1 MAKEAPGDSLKGVNS
16 LDESNKSGVCG
27 KAEVYESIFKIV
39 QILYRTFES
48 TKNRH
53 LFQSPSKNV
62 PSLFPVLIK
71 SHTRASVVC
80 FFLFFFYLFFLP
92 FGGICSPQQ
101 ANHINNVIFLF

>member
-71 SHTRASVVC
+71 LHQSLGGL
-80 FFLFFFYLFFLP
+80 FLFFFFFTFFFYLLVVFVRLNK
-92 FGGICSPQQ
+92 QTT
-101 ANHINNVIFLF
+101 